1 MESQQQEAVQQ
12 PRRLQLPEHVES
24 QQQEAVQQP
33 QTALVPVTPEIQ
45 NKMEAVA
52 RTSTTAL
59 AKTDPVKAQQ
69 AAVQIA
75 ATPGIANQLQL
86 AGKTAN
92 EAKGND
98 VKAAQQQRQQETALV
113 LAARNNNHTK

>member
-1 MESQQQEAVQQ
+1 MEN
-12 PRRLQLPEHVES
+12 